1 MNEHIRDKEE
11 EIRKLSQKL
20 IGRAKRSARKTNYLS
35 LFLSFAAAAWLAFSL
50 VQVNNLEERKLA
62 LSEEINELKKIQG
75 DLLNDLGWNKEQI
88 ETSKIETKDIQDSLQ
103 ASSARREAAAQST
116 PQLRKNITIQVFS
129 RDIDRN
135 IVASSLRE
143 LGFRVEIEPP
153 NPEIRKK
160 KETNA
165 IWFGPLV
172 QIDQVKLVA
181 YTLIR
186 AGVKLQVIEPFQQP
200 RGRNRVIQV
209 GSQVGGIMR
218 SMPFSVNEIKKADS
232 FG

>member
-11 EIRKLSQKL
+11 EIRKLSQEF
-20 IGRAKRSARKTNYLS
+20 IGRARRSTRTTSYLS
-35 LFLSFAAAAWLAFSL
+35 LFLSLAAAAWLAFSL

-62 LSEEINELKKIQG
+62 LSEEINELKKIQV

-88 ETSKIETKDIQDSLQ
+88 KTSKIETRDIQASLQ
-103 ASSARREAAAQST
+103 ASSARREAAVQSK
-116 PQLRKNITIQVFS
+116 PQLRENITIQVFS

-143 LGFRVEIEPP
+143 LGFRVEIKPP
-153 NPEIRKK
+153 NPEIKRKTK
-160 KETNA
+160 TNA
-165 IWFGPLV
+165 IWFGPFV

-200 RGRNRVIQV
+200 RGRNRVIQI

-218 SMPFSVNEIKKADS
+218 STPFSVNEIQTADS